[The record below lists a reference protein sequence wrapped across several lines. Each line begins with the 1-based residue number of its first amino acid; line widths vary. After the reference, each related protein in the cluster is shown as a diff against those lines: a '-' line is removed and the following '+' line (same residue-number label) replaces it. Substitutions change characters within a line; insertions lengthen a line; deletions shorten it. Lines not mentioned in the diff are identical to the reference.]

1 MNRCKTLALVAS
13 TMLLNSGRVAA
24 QSATAEAAAPAP
36 AAAAPAPAAAAPAPA
51 AAAAPA
57 APASD
62 VSTTGEGAAAPP
74 IAAPAVDPA
83 ASPPATAP
91 VTLGPPVAS
100 PRTEPEAPP
109 PPRPSRPP
117 LDQLGSYQTHT
128 WIGVGVRTSF
138 VKDAGFDPFAETDAL
153 TTFDVSLGR
162 TLFAQRQLSLAAAF
176 DYQIG
181 GRSAAARFDPTDL
194 SSQRLTLAP
203 EVRYHVWPRLFAFA
217 RPAVGADRIKASI
230 DESSTGA
237 ELVEKAWAP
246 ALDLT
251 AGVAAQLYGKVSG
264 DRPSFRLW
272 LTADGGYGWT
282 GRIDLTMSPASGQ
295 SAPARLAPLD
305 LGELSLRGPQ
315 FQIALRG
322 SL

>member
-1 MNRCKTLALVAS
+1 MSRRKTLVLVVS
-13 TMLLNSGRVAA
+13 TVLLSSAWAAA
-24 QSATAEAAAPAP
+24 QPAAPEAAAPAP
-36 AAAAPAPAAAAPAPA
+36 ATPTETPPPASDAATAAEVAAPPPAAAPPTVVA
-51 AAAAPA
+51 AAAAPPA
-57 APASD
+57 VAPVTLAPP
-62 VSTTGEGAAAPP
+62 AAAPP
-74 IAAPAVDPA
+74 PEAAAPPA
-83 ASPPATAP
+83 
-91 VTLGPPVAS
+91 
-100 PRTEPEAPP
+100 
-109 PPRPSRPP
+109 PRPARPP

-128 WIGVGVRTSF
+128 WIGVGIRTSF
-138 VKDAGFDPFAETDAL
+138 VKDAGFDPFADTDAL
-153 TTFDVSLGR
+153 TTFDVSLGH

-181 GRSAAARFDPTDL
+181 GRSAAARFDATDL

-203 EVRYHVWPRLFAFA
+203 EVRFHVLPRLFAFA
-217 RPAVGADRIKASI
+217 RPAVGADRVKASI
-230 DESSTGA
+230 EESSTGA
-237 ELVEKAWAP
+237 ELVETAWAP
-246 ALDLT
+246 AFDLT

-282 GRIDLTMSPASGQ
+282 GKIDLTMSPASGQ

-305 LGELSLRGPQ
+305 FGELNLRGPQ